1 MTTILSAVNTHR
13 KDYLRF
19 TTLLF
24 HRLLDRGW
32 QREEIHPIFI
42 DSAALLEAH
51 ATTPKPLKKD
61 DSMDDMALMHLQF
74 HPNDVT
80 RREIRQYYEKNCGEL
95 FREEIGIE
103 RFVIAYSRLH
113 NIGEYI
119 TQAKL
124 YEAPG
129 VTSETIMGEI
139 KDGLAPP

>member
-1 MTTILSAVNTHR
+1 MSRYHLHNTHR

-24 HRLLDRGW
+24 HQLLDRGW

-42 DSAALLEAH
+42 DSAALLEAR
-51 ATTPKPLKKD
+51 ATTPKPPKKD

-103 RFVIAYSRLH
+103 RFVIAYSRLQ

-129 VTSETIMGEI
+129 ATSETIMGEI